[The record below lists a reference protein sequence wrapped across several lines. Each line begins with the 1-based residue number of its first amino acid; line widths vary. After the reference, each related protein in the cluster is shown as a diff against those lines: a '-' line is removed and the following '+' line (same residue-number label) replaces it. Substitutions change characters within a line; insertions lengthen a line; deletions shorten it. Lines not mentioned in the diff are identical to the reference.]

1 MSAEIFHPPAVDAPL
16 GRLERALIDEFVRAR
31 GYDPRNLSGL
41 SEHERE
47 MLLRG
52 ASIEASTRLAEVES
66 RSHFVHELH
75 DGMTGFPNKPDL
87 LILHR

>member
-1 MSAEIFHPPAVDAPL
+1 MSGETSQAPTVDAPFA
-16 GRLERALIDEFVRAR
+16 RLERALIDEILRAR

-47 MLLRG
+47 MLLRD

-66 RSHFVHELH
+66 RFHFVHELH
-75 DGMTGFPNKPDL
+75 DGMTGFPNKPAL
-87 LILHR
+87 